1 MGTNCVLATWKV
13 PTSILDSMLLVLLC
27 SPMLFHFCN
36 LYFLLHAFLH
46 WFCICRFFISTICT
60 FCYMHFCIDFAYVA
74 SLFLQFVLFVTCI
87 FALILH
93 VASSFLQF
101 VLFVTCIFAYV
112 IDVHFPIFKQ
122 TKFTYD
128 LSIKHLKLPQSF
140 FFLSFFKLD
149 IFIKPNKIKRF
160 QQIRI
165 TIGQRAC
172 KEVPLKMLLHI
183 SKTLNFGMPIN

>member
-27 SPMLFHFCN
+27 SPMLLHFCN

-87 FALILH
+87 FA
-93 VASSFLQF
+93 
-101 VLFVTCIFAYV
+101 YV

-140 FFLSFFKLD
+140 FF
-149 IFIKPNKIKRF
+149 FILF
-160 QQIRI
+160 Q
-165 TIGQRAC
+165 AWH
-172 KEVPLKMLLHI
+172 LH
-183 SKTLNFGMPIN
+183 KA

>member
-1 MGTNCVLATWKV
+1 
-13 PTSILDSMLLVLLC
+13 
-27 SPMLFHFCN
+27 
-36 LYFLLHAFLH
+36 
-46 WFCICRFFISTICT
+46 
-60 FCYMHFCIDFAYVA
+60 MHFCIDFAYVA
-74 SLFLQFVLFVTCI
+74 SSFLQFVLFVTCI

-93 VASSFLQF
+93 MSLLYFYNLYFLLHAFLHMSLMFTFLFSNKQNSHMTFLSSTLN
-101 VLFVTCIFAYV
+101 C
-112 IDVHFPIFKQ
+112 PN
-122 TKFTYD
+122 
-128 LSIKHLKLPQSF
+128 LS